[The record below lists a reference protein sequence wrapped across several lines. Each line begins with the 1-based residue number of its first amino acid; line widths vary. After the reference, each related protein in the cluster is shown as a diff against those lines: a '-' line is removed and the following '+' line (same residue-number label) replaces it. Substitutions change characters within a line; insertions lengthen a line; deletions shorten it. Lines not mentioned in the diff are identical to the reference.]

1 MSPPSIPPDEPT
13 SPDTDTIIPF
23 HFWDDLP
30 NVRAICLTVAFRFDE
45 QLDPERLRDSL
56 TRLLELGNWRKL
68 GSRLRMDSSG
78 KLTYHLP
85 PKFTKDRPGFI
96 FTTDHQDQSITTH
109 PLASQMPSI
118 KEADT
123 QNPKVH
129 VIDRMSKY
137 TSLFRHETA
146 PSCLQ
151 DYLENDI
158 PQLFIHTLLFQDA
171 TLLGVTFQHTLTDAM
186 GLSGLITAWTAVLSG
201 NEEGVPPFLGFDED
215 ILEKHTEDR
224 PAKQHVLAKYVFG
237 WFQLRMWAMWKWWEE
252 FWYPDLQDKGLVI
265 PGEVVRRLR
274 EQTMREL
281 NSDVVDGTTER
292 SQRPF
297 VSESDVL
304 LAWLATMLIPAHN
317 PSHRCPVAIANV
329 FDIRSTLALPS
340 PGVYIGN
347 ATLGASADFEAGE
360 FDAVDGDALSGCRLG
375 SVAMKIRRAL
385 EIQRTKEQVFA
396 CSALTKETLWKT
408 GDRPMVGRPGQLSIL
423 CTNWGR
429 AGFFDADFGGA
440 RVGGGGGP
448 CRPSYINTATPGVL
462 DKHALRNLVAVIG
475 KDGYG
480 NWWVQMI
487 ARQEIWEKIER
498 WTGANVRD
506 E

>member
-1 MSPPSIPPDEPT
+1 MSPTSGPPSEPT

-30 NVRAICLTVAFRFDE
+30 HVKAICLTVGFRLDE
-45 QLDPERLRDSL
+45 QLDPERLRNSL
-56 TRLLELGNWRKL
+56 SRLLELGNWRKL

-85 PKFTKDRPGFI
+85 PKFTSDRPGFI
-96 FTTDHQDQSITTH
+96 FTTEHQDQNITTH
-109 PLASQMPSI
+109 PLASQMPAI

-129 VIDRMSKY
+129 VIDCMSKY
-137 TSLFRHETA
+137 NSLFRHETA

-158 PQLFIHTLLFQDA
+158 PQLFIHTLLFNDA

-186 GLSGLITAWTAVLSG
+186 GLSGLIKAWTAVLSG
-201 NEEGVPPFLGFDED
+201 KEEVPPFLGFDED

-224 PAKQHVLAKYVFG
+224 PASQHALAGNVFG
-237 WFQLRMWAMWKWWEE
+237 WFQLGVAAIWKWWEE
-252 FWYPDLQDKGLVI
+252 FRFPVLQDKGLVI
-265 PGEVVRRLR
+265 PAEVVRRLR

-281 NSDVVDGTTER
+281 DTGGEGP
-292 SQRPF
+292 RPF

-317 PSHRCPVAIANV
+317 PSPQCPVNIANV
-329 FDIRSTLALPS
+329 FDIRSALALPS

-347 ATLGASADFEAGE
+347 ATLGASAAFEAGE
-360 FDAVDGDALSGCRLG
+360 FGSAGANPLSDCRLG

-385 EIQRTKEQVFA
+385 ELQRTKEQVFA
-396 CSALTKETLWKT
+396 SSALGKETLRKT
-408 GDRPMVGRPGQLSIL
+408 GHLPMVGQPGQLSIL

-429 AGFFDADFGGA
+429 GGFFDVDFGGA
-440 RVGGGGGP
+440 RVGGDGSP
-448 CRPSYINTATPGVL
+448 CRPSYVNAATPGGL
-462 DKHALRNLVAVIG
+462 DKRAMRNLVAVTG

-480 NWWVQMI
+480 NWWVQMV
-487 ARQEIWEKIER
+487 AREEIWEKIGR
-498 WTGANVRD
+498 WTGTNVD